1 MRRIINHSL
10 LTLLLLLLFLLQARL
25 DFRDPL
31 MVSLEFG
38 LSDEDQGPV
47 LDENLPRS
55 INKTV
60 RHFLIPLVRVSSQH
74 FGDELPSNS
83 EQKI

>member
-1 MRRIINHSL
+1 MNDTVVFFFPPHPSSSSSL
-10 LTLLLLLLFLLQARL
+10 FSSTFYAPFLPQQARL

-38 LSDEDQGPV
+38 LANEDQGPV
-47 LDENLPRS
+47 LDESLPRS

-60 RHFLIPLVRVSSQH
+60 GQFHITY
-74 FGDELPSNS
+74 
-83 EQKI
+83 